1 VNVIR
6 SESYLMQTCHSMNWD
21 FTLLDITLC
30 SLYMLFMRV
39 TCMIQTLG
47 LGFLCGRH
55 EKKVYLKAE
64 VECCG

>member
-6 SESYLMQTCHSMNWD
+6 SESYLMQMHHSMNWD
-21 FTLLDITLC
+21 FTLLNITPC
-30 SLYMLFMRV
+30 SLHMLFMRV
-39 TCMIQTLG
+39 TCVIQTLG

-55 EKKVYLKAE
+55 EKKVYWEAE